1 VGRAGGSLSEEAVA
15 KVREFLEKM
24 GLRFKYVEED
34 KVFVV
39 PFQSEDGRRFNVI
52 VAVRGDWVT
61 TAALA
66 AKKDELPPNLDERKL
81 YELLLRLSFE
91 MNEVTFGLTDKGD
104 VVVHAES
111 HVKAL
116 SLENFR
122 IEFASVVFG
131 VDYFAKEI
139 APNLPRLK
147 PPKDL
152 SRLLYVV

>member
-1 VGRAGGSLSEEAVA
+1 MGRLSEEAVA

-24 GLRFKYVEED
+24 GLEFKYVEED

-39 PFQSEDGRRFNVI
+39 PFVSEDGRRFNVV

-61 TAALA
+61 TAAIA
-66 AKKDELPPNLDERKL
+66 AKRDELPRDVDERKL

-131 VDYFAKEI
+131 VEYFARKV
-139 APNLPRLK
+139 APDYPRLEA
-147 PPKDL
+147 PKDL